1 MAWLGAVGEVDVSGV
16 AAVGQTLGARF
27 IDQVAAAAAD
37 RAGMGKTEAG
47 KAEAGKAGTGK
58 AGTGK
63 AGTGKAAAGKAE
75 KETGQ

>member
-1 MAWLGAVGEVDVSGV
+1 MSGV

-37 RAGMGKTEAG
+37 RAEAG
-47 KAEAGKAGTGK
+47 KAEKGKAEK
-58 AGTGK
+58 D
-63 AGTGKAAAGKAE
+63 KAE

>member
-1 MAWLGAVGEVDVSGV
+1 MIAALVRGVPLTDAVVAANAAGSEAVAWLGAVGEVDVSGV

-37 RAGMGKTEAG
+37 
-47 KAEAGKAGTGK
+47 
-58 AGTGK
+58 
-63 AGTGKAAAGKAE
+63 KAE

>member
-1 MAWLGAVGEVDVSGV
+1 VSGV

-37 RAGMGKTEAG
+37 RAEAG
-47 KAEAGKAGTGK
+47 KAEAD
-58 AGTGK
+58 
-63 AGTGKAAAGKAE
+63 KAE